1 MFQHKQIQ
9 KGREKELV
17 VRQTLNK
24 IANHQFVSYSNT
36 SLSLPFE
43 RELCHVLVTC
53 VHLALVICNF
63 SFVNIISQDDVDVN
77 PLTA

>member
-1 MFQHKQIQ
+1 MFKRKQIQ
-9 KGREKELV
+9 KRRGKELV
-17 VRQTLNK
+17 VRQTLIK
-24 IANHQFVSYSNT
+24 IANHQLVSYSNT
-36 SLSLPFE
+36 SLTLPFE

-53 VHLALVICNF
+53 VHLALVICNY

>member
-1 MFQHKQIQ
+1 MFKRKQMQ
-9 KGREKELV
+9 KRREKELV
-17 VRQTLNK
+17 VRQTLIK
-24 IANHQFVSYSNT
+24 IANHQLVSYSNT
-36 SLSLPFE
+36 SLTLPFE

-53 VHLALVICNF
+53 VHLALVICNY

>member
-1 MFQHKQIQ
+1 MFKRKQIQ
-9 KGREKELV
+9 KRREKELV
-17 VRQTLNK
+17 VRQTLIK
-24 IANHQFVSYSNT
+24 IENHQLFSYSNT
-36 SLSLPFE
+36 SLTLPFE

-53 VHLALVICNF
+53 VHLALVICNY

>member
-1 MFQHKQIQ
+1 MFKRKQIQ
-9 KGREKELV
+9 KRREKELV
-17 VRQTLNK
+17 VRQTVIK
-24 IANHQFVSYSNT
+24 IANHQLVSYSNT
-36 SLSLPFE
+36 SLTLPFE

-53 VHLALVICNF
+53 VHLALVICNY

>member
-9 KGREKELV
+9 KRREKELV
-17 VRQTLNK
+17 VRQTLIK
-24 IANHQFVSYSNT
+24 IANHQLVSYSNT

-63 SFVNIISQDDVDVN
+63 FICQYHQLDDVDVN

>member
-1 MFQHKQIQ
+1 MFKRKQIQ
-9 KGREKELV
+9 KRREKELV
-17 VRQTLNK
+17 VRQTLIK
-24 IANHQFVSYSNT
+24 IENHQLVSYSNT
-36 SLSLPFE
+36 SLTLPFE

-53 VHLALVICNF
+53 VHLALVICNY